1 YSYANADFTDLVDEP
16 KVLFMPQNGLSC
28 IDGDIIF
35 KDGLYHM
42 FYKTEGHGNGIKV
55 ATTNSL
61 SSEKWQEAADYK
73 QQTKQAVEGSSIFKL
88 IGQDKYILHYDVY
101 RDRSYQ
107 FTESTDLD
115 TFRIIDNAIS
125 MDFKPRHGSII
136 AITRTELENLLE
148 KWGKPEKVIR

>member
-1 YSYANADFTDLVDEP
+1 
-16 KVLFMPQNGLSC
+16 
-28 IDGDIIF
+28 
-35 KDGLYHM
+35 KDGVYYM
-42 FYKTEGHGNGIKV
+42 FYKTEGHGNGIKI

-61 SSEKWQEAADYK
+61 SSGKWKEHTGYK

-101 RDRSYQ
+101 RDHSYQ

-115 TFRIIDNAIS
+115 TFRIIDKHIS

-136 AITRTELENLLE
+136 AITHSELENLIK
-148 KWGKPEKVIR
+148 KWEEPKKGIR